1 MIAGQTIYFSTIIVK
16 QNRRTSSMTSSG
28 EGSSLTNSFEP
39 LVATGFESPTGLTV
53 IAQRVGE
60 NYHNG

>member
-1 MIAGQTIYFSTIIVK
+1 
-16 QNRRTSSMTSSG
+16 MTSSG